1 MWCGILVCPE
11 LEISY
16 TIFFQISELKKKLFS
31 PESGPVLPIKPTDST
46 KQGEEVQ
53 RYGIDILKK
62 NFDIIYG

>member
-53 RYGIDILKK
+53 RY
-62 NFDIIYG
+62 